1 MISCLW
7 ISNPSMLC
15 LVSYIILFLAVCY
28 MYYIHVLHYILHVC
42 TFIVCFRP
50 KYVVPSQLL
59 RSVRLVNLQFR
70 GYGQQVT
77 CH

>member
-1 MISCLW
+1 MISCL
-7 ISNPSMLC
+7 L
-15 LVSYIILFLAVCY
+15 YLFNTLL
-28 MYYIHVLHYILHVC
+28 HVLHYDMYVH
-42 TFIVCFRP
+42 FIVCFRP

-77 CH
+77 FY